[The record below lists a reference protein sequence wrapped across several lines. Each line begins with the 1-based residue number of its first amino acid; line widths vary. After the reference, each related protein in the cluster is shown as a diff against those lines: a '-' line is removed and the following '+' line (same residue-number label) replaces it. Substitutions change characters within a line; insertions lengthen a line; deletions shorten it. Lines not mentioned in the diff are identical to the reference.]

1 MTVSENLSSTFKA
14 VLEEGAVEQILAV
27 ARREPETPNT
37 VPHCTHNHDDG
48 AKYIYEAPEWW
59 TSGFFPGSIWT
70 ILERYHKTGGKT
82 PGNVDVKE
90 VEQLANKWADVIK
103 SQKTNTETHDIGFM
117 IMPAFQRM
125 YELENKSPEAAKTIV
140 TAADSLLTRWNDKA
154 QCFKSWNTM
163 QTTRYKYPNDK
174 ADLLVIIDNMMNL
187 DLLYSASLIT
197 GDQKYADHAT
207 RHAETTITSH
217 IRDDW
222 STYHLVVF
230 DTETGERKIGL
241 TTQGYADESVWSRGQ
256 AWGLYGFAT
265 VYRYTQDKKFLDV
278 AKKLSDKFLKHVG
291 ENGEVY
297 WDFDCPTNKGPEDWD
312 VSAATIACSGMLQI
326 CQLENSTTYLEPVAK
341 ILAAVQ
347 KQARTAKS
355 ADAVLKHSTVNRAP
369 IALFSLAQ
377 DSGLCY
383 ADYYYLELGN
393 RLLDMKLV

>member
-1 MTVSENLSSTFKA
+1 MTVSENLSATFKA
-14 VLEEGAVEQILAV
+14 VLEEAAVEQILAV

-37 VPHCTHNHDDG
+37 VPHCTHDHDDG
-48 AKYIYEAPEWW
+48 GEYVYEPPEWW

-70 ILERYHKTGGKT
+70 ILERYYKTGGKT
-82 PGNVDVKE
+82 PAHIDVKE

-125 YELENKSPEAAKTIV
+125 YELKNKSPEAAKTIV
-140 TAADSLLTRWNDKA
+140 TAAVSLLTRWNDKA
-154 QCFKSWNTM
+154 QCFKSWNT
-163 QTTRYKYPNDK
+163 TRTKKYHYNNDN

-207 RHAETTITSH
+207 RHAETTIQSH

-230 DTETGERKIGL
+230 DTQTGVRKIGL
-241 TTQGYADESVWSRGQ
+241 TAQGYANESVWSRGQ

-265 VYRYTQDKKFLDV
+265 VYRYTKDKKFLDV
-278 AKKLSDKFLKHVG
+278 AKKLTDKFLQHVG

-297 WDFDCPTNKGPEDWD
+297 WDFDCPDNKDPKDWD

-326 CQLENSTTYLEPVAK
+326 CQLENSTVYLDPVAK
-341 ILAAVQ
+341 ILSAVQ
-347 KQARTAKS
+347 KHARTAKS

-369 IALFSLAQ
+369 SAAMCVSQ